1 MTWRRGLVMGGGGCG
16 TLGQPYVLWDTRVW
30 RADAMGHGLRAMPN
44 LGIGGPQFDLDVY
57 NVGTPG
63 DLTTIASHN
72 NDEWLGSPRIPWS
85 AVGGLPCAGPFTV
98 LMAWGEFPEDQT
110 YAEGDMLFANGKYVQ
125 QFGLTQC
132 LGFLH
137 SLANDQA
144 DRSTFAAVFHGYGFG
159 SYNQWNLPT
168 DVETV
173 PGSATQYLRNTLIAV
188 TMDSVDLKC
197 DRCYSN
203 NTTGGNRQIPEQPDG
218 PGQEE
223 FFIGTSAGDCADHA
237 GETYIGTHHFFY
249 CGEHRSSPVTGASP
263 GVPFDSMVGT
273 ALFRGVPSA
282 GSMQYWYDYFYGPA
296 PDPLPPYVS
305 PFPYSG
311 GFSKWTDGTYAYH
324 EFGTNG
330 AGGGSLVPVG
340 GYTLPATIDFWLIGG
355 GGGGAGYGSPVHG
368 AGGGGGEV
376 IEVLGIAAPVTSQ
389 TFVQGAGGASRT
401 NGGSST
407 FMGYTARGG
416 RGATSSTGGLN
427 GNLVTAGGTG
437 SATAGGGGGGAGGA
451 GVNAVGTSAGKGGLG
466 REIVTIGGSP
476 IPWAAGGH
484 AGGYSGTIIT
494 PQSQWV
500 EPGGLAATSSPI
512 QVALRGGGGGG
523 RVSSSNTTLGR
534 TGFPGAAGGLV
545 VRYLLP

>member
-1 MTWRRGLVMGGGGCG
+1 MSWRRGLVMGGGGCG

-30 RADAMGHGLRAMPN
+30 RADAMGQGLRAMPN
-44 LGIGGPQFDLDVY
+44 LGIGGPQWDLDVY
-57 NVGTPG
+57 NVGSPG
-63 DLTTIASHN
+63 SYTTIASQN

-85 AVGGLPCAGPFTV
+85 AVGGLPCDGRPFTV
-98 LMAWGEFPEDQT
+98 LMAYGDFPLNNS
-110 YAEGDMLFANGKYVQ
+110 YAEGDMLFANGKYVS

-132 LGFLH
+132 LG
-137 SLANDQA
+137 AMNNVVDDTA
-144 DRSTFAAVFHGYGFG
+144 DRFTFAAVFHGYGFG
-159 SYNQWNLPT
+159 AYNQWNLPT
-168 DVETV
+168 DAETA
-173 PGSATQYLRNTLIAV
+173 PGSGTEFLRNRLIAV
-188 TMDSVDLKC
+188 TMDSINGECNKC
-197 DRCYSN
+197 FN
-203 NTTGGNRQIPEQPDG
+203 NTREIPEQPDG

-223 FFIGTSAGDCADHA
+223 FFIATTAGACADHA

-249 CGEHRSSPVTGASP
+249 CGEHRNSPATGATP
-263 GVPFDSMVGT
+263 GQPFDGMVGT

-282 GSMQYWYDYFYGPA
+282 SSMQFWYDYFYGPA

-324 EFGTNG
+324 EFSGT
-330 AGGGSLVPVG
+330 AGGASLTPVS
-340 GYTLPATIDFWLIGG
+340 GYTLPSTIDFWLIGG
-355 GGGGAGYGSPVHG
+355 GGGGCGFQTPGG
-368 AGGGGGEV
+368 GGGGGGGEV

-416 RGATSSTGGLN
+416 RGATSHVGGTN
-427 GNLVTAGGTG
+427 GDLVTPGGTRLL
-437 SATAGGGGGGAGGA
+437 AERAGGGGGGAGGPGQNAA
-451 GVNAVGTSAGKGGLG
+451 GTTAGKGGLG
-466 REIVTIGGSP
+466 REIVTIGGST

-484 AGGYSGTIIT
+484 AGGNTGTIIT

-500 EPGGLAATSSPI
+500 EPGGLAATTSPI

-523 RVSSSNTTLGR
+523 RVSNTNA
-534 TGFPGAAGGLV
+534 TGFPGAVGGLV